1 MENLSR
7 TPLLHPQVPSFL
19 GILGGK
25 LASRY
30 EEDAVTELTLIYPD
44 LSPSSTAGKFVGGYH
59 LLELSMDL

>member
-1 MENLSR
+1 MHVCVFKTLCGLSW
-7 TPLLHPQVPSFL
+7 VA
-19 GILGGK
+19 K

-44 LSPSSTAGKFVGGYH
+44 LSPSSTAGKSVGGYH